1 MGFYQPAQLVRDA
14 REHGVTVLP
23 VDVNHSDYDCTLED
37 VEGGTGV
44 QGARVSR
51 DDDDPAHFG
60 AGGPAVRLGMRLI
73 RGVSAMQVE
82 NITRARREG
91 PFISLCDLVRR
102 SGAARATLARLAAA
116 DALASLS
123 LDRRRAL
130 WEILAL
136 EDDPLPLF
144 VAVEPVE
151 PVPRLPHTS
160 MMQCVTADYASVGLS
175 LRSHPVALVRAELD
189 RLGAHPARELRSA
202 PQGRRLR
209 VAGLVLVRQRPP
221 TAKGILFCTL
231 EDESGI
237 ANLIVRPEVF
247 ERYRREAC
255 TAVMLLAHGRVE
267 RQGEVVHLHVQRLSD
282 LSHALREVSSQ
293 SRDFH

>member
-1 MGFYQPAQLVRDA
+1 MQLLR
-14 REHGVTVLP
+14 GV
-23 VDVNHSDYDCTLED
+23 
-37 VEGGTGV
+37 
-44 QGARVSR
+44 
-51 DDDDPAHFG
+51 
-60 AGGPAVRLGMRLI
+60 AGGLVA
-73 RGVSAMQVE
+73 GVV
-82 NITRARREG
+82 RARREE
-91 PFISLCDLVRR
+91 PFVSLCDLVRR

-116 DALASLS
+116 DALASLG

-130 WEILAL
+130 WDILAL
-136 EDDPLPLF
+136 EDEELPLF
-144 VAVEPVE
+144 AAVEPVE
-151 PVPRLPHTS
+151 AVPRLPRTS
-160 MMQCVTADYASVGLS
+160 MMQRVTADYASVGLS
-175 LRSHPVALVRAELD
+175 LRTHPVALVRGELD
-189 RLGAHPARELRSA
+189 RLGAHPARALRTA

-231 EDESGI
+231 EDETGI

-267 RQGEVVHLHVQRLSD
+267 RQGEVVHLLVQRLTD